1 MAIFDAKSS
10 FIFTAGV
17 VSKSYSPLNL
27 KKKKQP
33 VRFLTGVSCFTTLGW
48 RGRVKARP
56 GQSAVKC
63 EELLA
68 SNIHFHL
75 QFVFTK

>member
-1 MAIFDAKSS
+1 MQKVLSS
-10 FIFTAGV
+10 SLLVLFQKVTR
-17 VSKSYSPLNL
+17 PLIQKK